1 MKKENGFLL
10 GTISKKHGY
19 KGELNIK
26 VGISSFSF
34 LKKLDHVFIEIDN
47 NLIPYFFNYI
57 KFKNNNIALIK
68 FEDINSEQEAINL
81 IGKEIYLPI
90 DLLPEDE
97 SHTSSHLGF
106 LVIDESH
113 GTLGKVIGIQEN
125 KTQSLYIIQFH
136 EKEILVPIVDQI
148 IKTIDKE
155 KREIHIQTPS
165 GLLDLF

>member
-1 MKKENGFLL
+1 M
-10 GTISKKHGY
+10 
-19 KGELNIK
+19 
-26 VGISSFSF
+26 
-34 LKKLDHVFIEIDN
+34 
-47 NLIPYFFNYI
+47 
-57 KFKNNNIALIK
+57 
-68 FEDINSEQEAINL
+68 

-113 GTLGKVIGIQEN
+113 GTVGKVIGIQEN

-136 EKEILVPIVDQI
+136 EKEILVLIVDQI